1 MVYEKEV
8 KANFDNIVRKNL
20 KIQGSFSHNYEI
32 WENCIKLLSTKKI
45 YIKDLIS
52 LKCSISKWKNAF
64 SLLSN
69 RKAVK
74 ILLSSN
80 ERIS

>member
-1 MVYEKEV
+1 MKFGKTALNSY
-8 KANFDNIVRKNL
+8 L
-20 KIQGSFSHNYEI
+20 Q
-32 WENCIKLLSTKKI
+32 KI